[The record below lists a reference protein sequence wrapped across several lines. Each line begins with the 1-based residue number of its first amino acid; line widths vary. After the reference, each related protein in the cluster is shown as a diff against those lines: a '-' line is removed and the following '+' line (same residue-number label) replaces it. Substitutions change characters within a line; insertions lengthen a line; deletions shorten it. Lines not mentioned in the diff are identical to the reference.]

1 MRCSSSFL
9 FATLFFGA
17 VSSVLCLPRSN
28 SRFYILPWKV
38 GPLARNVITNTNAAP
53 SNDLMNLVSN
63 STSNTTAARPI
74 AVIIA
79 EAQFFLENLTDKICT
94 YNFST
99 FERPFTEINYI
110 IAFANIANATSRDLR
125 PIVNEVNSII
135 SAAVTEIEDLVGQP
149 NLVVFATMDGTG
161 QITVLE
167 LAQVVR
173 DFLKCIITAFDNLS
187 ETIGMDNIDTLV
199 QGVLYDVVWVSSTL
213 FDCQY

>member
-1 MRCSSSFL
+1 MKGR
-9 FATLFFGA
+9 
-17 VSSVLCLPRSN
+17 
-28 SRFYILPWKV
+28 
-38 GPLARNVITNTNAAP
+38 
-53 SNDLMNLVSN
+53 
-63 STSNTTAARPI
+63 
-74 AVIIA
+74 
-79 EAQFFLENLTDKICT
+79 
-94 YNFST
+94 
-99 FERPFTEINYI
+99 FTEINYI
-110 IAFANIANATSRDLR
+110 TAFANIANATSRDLR